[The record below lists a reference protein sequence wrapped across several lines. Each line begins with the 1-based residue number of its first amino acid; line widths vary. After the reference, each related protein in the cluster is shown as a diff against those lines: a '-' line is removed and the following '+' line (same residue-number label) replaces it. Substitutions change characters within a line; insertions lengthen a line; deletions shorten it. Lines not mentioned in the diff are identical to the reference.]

1 MPFGAQLTASG
12 AVFHNTTAAAASQ
25 HFGFAVFVAATS
37 IWLFPRSWLARATF
51 GYPALVFVVI
61 VGTGN
66 HYVLDCVVGTL
77 TFVFGALVASL
88 VHGSASAAGASRP
101 VTEAIRIGIGY
112 ALITWGFV
120 SLDLTSLG
128 RWEADLP
135 WVLVAAVGIACVMA
149 PRVSAQEPI
158 PESR

>member
-1 MPFGAQLTASG
+1 MISRELLQRLHPLT
-12 AVFHNTTAAAASQ
+12 
-25 HFGFAVFVAATS
+25 
-37 IWLFPRSWLARATF
+37 
-51 GYPALVFVVI
+51 VI
-61 VGTGN
+61 
-66 HYVLDCVVGTL
+66 TL